1 MKRWLSRRKRALI
14 ECAPISDEPPSDRA
28 MRSALESART
38 IPEAAASLT
47 AQQQF
52 DQALATLT
60 QSIPIPQEAAEW
72 FVNSTLIR
80 GAKLKRNWQRTARHP
95 AILATAL
102 AVLVLAG
109 IAIFYFVER
118 LHEFPGS
125 ETAQRLLLYANTTRH
140 NQFEPLNTDAI
151 NLGDYF
157 FMKSQL
163 EHYDVPMRFADFRAR
178 GARVFDDEDGH
189 RVAQVVLAEKGVQF
203 FLYPVEKTVHTRR
216 VKVRAAG
223 LAVCGGGRL
232 GRSGART
239 RRSLFHDRDAWQRGR
254 TAVVSERPAGS
265 RASLVLRSTEDAS
278 RSYSA
283 HPLSPARPSLTPPIS
298 VSR

>member
-1 MKRWLSRRKRALI
+1 VKRWLSRRKRALI
-14 ECAPISDEPPSDRA
+14 ECAPISDAPPSDRA

-52 DQALATLT
+52 DQAVASLT

-80 GAKLKRNWQRTARHP
+80 GTKRNWKRTARHP

-109 IAIFYFVER
+109 IAIFYFVEQ

-125 ETAQRLLLYANTTRH
+125 ETAQRLLVYANTARRY
-140 NQFEPLNTDAI
+140 QFDPLNTDAI

-163 EHYDVPMRFADFRAR
+163 EHYDIPMRFADFRAR

-203 FLYPVEKTVHTRR
+203 FLYPAEKAAA
-216 VKVRAAG
+216 RAA
-223 LAVCGGGRL
+223 
-232 GRSGART
+232 SK
-239 RRSLFHDRDAWQRGR
+239 RGR
-254 TAVVSERPAGS
+254 QAWRYVQGDGWAGAVLERDGVCFMIAMHGNEEE
-265 RASLVLRSTEDAS
+265 LRS
-278 RSYSA
+278 Y
-283 HPLSPARPSLTPPIS
+283 LSDPKQ
-298 VSR
+298 

>member
-1 MKRWLSRRKRALI
+1 VKRWLSRRKRALI
-14 ECAPISDEPPSDRA
+14 ECAPISDAPPSDRA
-28 MRSALESART
+28 MRSALERART

-60 QSIPIPQEAAEW
+60 QGIPIPQEAAEW

-80 GAKLKRNWQRTARHP
+80 GAKRNWKRTARHP
-95 AILATAL
+95 AILATVL

-125 ETAQRLLLYANTTRH
+125 ETAQKLLVYANTTRH
-140 NQFEPLNTDAI
+140 YQFDPLNTDAI

-178 GARVFDDEDGH
+178 AARVFDDEEGR
-189 RVAQVVLAEKGVQF
+189 RVAQVMLAEKGVQF
-203 FLYPVEKTVHTRR
+203 FLYP
-216 VKVRAAG
+216 AART
-223 LAVCGGGRL
+223 APPVASKL
-232 GRSGART
+232 GRPVWRYVEGDGWAGAVQEREGVC
-239 RRSLFHDRDAWQRGR
+239 FMIAMHG
-254 TAVVSERPAGS
+254 SEEE
-265 RASLVLRSTEDAS
+265 LRSYLGDPK
-278 RSYSA
+278 R
-283 HPLSPARPSLTPPIS
+283 
-298 VSR
+298 

>member
-1 MKRWLSRRKRALI
+1 VKRWLSRRKRALI
-14 ECAPISDEPPSDRA
+14 ECAPISQEPPSDRA
-28 MRSALESART
+28 MRSALEIART

-60 QSIPIPQEAAEW
+60 QDIAIPQEAAEW
-72 FVNSTLIR
+72 FVNGTLIQ
-80 GAKLKRNWQRTARHP
+80 GTKRSWKRTARHP
-95 AILATAL
+95 AILATVL

-109 IAIFYFVER
+109 IAVFYFVEH

-125 ETAQRLLLYANTTRH
+125 ETAQRLLVYANTTRH
-140 NQFEPLNTDAI
+140 YQFDALNTDAI

-203 FLYPVEKTVHTRR
+203 FLYPADRGTTRTVPRRGQQVWRYVEGDGW
-216 VKVRAAG
+216 AG
-223 LAVCGGGRL
+223 AVL
-232 GRSGART
+232 E
-239 RRSLFHDRDAWQRGR
+239 RDGVCFMIAMHG
-254 TAVVSERPAGS
+254 SEEE
-265 RASLVLRSTEDAS
+265 LRSYLGDPK
-278 RSYSA
+278 
-283 HPLSPARPSLTPPIS
+283 H
-298 VSR
+298 

>member
-1 MKRWLSRRKRALI
+1 VKRWLSRRKRALI
-14 ECAPISDEPPSDRA
+14 ECAPISEEPPSDRA

-38 IPEAAASLT
+38 IPETAASLT

-52 DQALATLT
+52 DQALASLV
-60 QSIPIPQEAAEW
+60 QGIVIPQEAAEW
-72 FVNSTLIR
+72 FVNGTLVQ
-80 GAKLKRNWQRTARHP
+80 GAKRSWKRTARHP

-125 ETAQRLLLYANTTRH
+125 ETAQKLLVYANTTRH
-140 NQFEPLNTDAI
+140 YQFDPLNTDAI

-203 FLYPVEKTVHTRR
+203 FLYPAERTAA
-216 VKVRAAG
+216 RAASK
-223 LAVCGGGRL
+223 GGRQVWRYL
-232 GRSGART
+232 EGDGWAGAVQE
-239 RRSLFHDRDAWQRGR
+239 RDGVCFMIAMHG
-254 TAVVSERPAGS
+254 TEEE
-265 RASLVLRSTEDAS
+265 LRS
-278 RSYSA
+278 Y
-283 HPLSPARPSLTPPIS
+283 LSDPKQ
-298 VSR
+298 